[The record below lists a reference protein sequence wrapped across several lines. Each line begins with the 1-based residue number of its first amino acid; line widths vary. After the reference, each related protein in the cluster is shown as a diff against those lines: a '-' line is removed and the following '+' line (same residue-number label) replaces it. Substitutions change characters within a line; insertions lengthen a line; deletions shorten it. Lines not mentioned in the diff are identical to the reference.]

1 MNKNRYS
8 ATIVGDVGNIF
19 DNDLDKELHITDILD
34 TLNKQNNLITRIR
47 DLIGSNKAF
56 SDKFRIK
63 ELAKLS
69 IGDDKGYWNGV
80 YDAMEELEREI
91 DMNKYEITA
100 VTGDTIFAN
109 DEEEAKKK
117 FLKQHNFPIE
127 NTKEYWESD
136 AYAEDFTIN
145 EYKYKG

>member
-1 MNKNRYS
+1 MNKDRYS

-34 TLNKQNNLITRIR
+34 TLNKQNNLIIRIC
-47 DLIGSNKAF
+47 DLIGRRKAL
-56 SDKFRIK
+56 SDGFRIK
-63 ELAKLS
+63 ELEKLA
-69 IGDDKGYWNGV
+69 IGNDKGYWNGA
-80 YDAMEELEREI
+80 YDALDELEREI

-100 VTGDTIFAN
+100 VAGDTIFAN

-136 AYAEDFTIN
+136 AYVEDFTIN
-145 EYKYKG
+145 EYEYKG